1 MQPIEDIRRSGIR
14 LSGAWVRL
22 TMAAG
27 LLGAVLMTSGWIL
40 AGFLQ
45 PASYSWTAQE
55 ISDLGALTAHHARVW
70 NLADS
75 LSGVLIAAFA
85 VGLYRIVGSRRS
97 GRIAALSVGVV
108 GIGSVLDG
116 FLREDCPLSTSAA
129 CRRRA
134 ETVGLSWHHQAHD
147 IESIVVFAAM
157 LIGPFMLA
165 KVFRRANELRGLRA
179 FSLEVG
185 IALSAA
191 TGAYLALSGRAGGGV
206 AERAMA
212 LIYSGW
218 VAVLAIAMLRR
229 PQAAPRE
236 SAPEVRVAVDDA

>member
-1 MQPIEDIRRSGIR
+1 MHTK
-14 LSGAWVRL
+14 LSGDWVRL
-22 TMAAG
+22 TTAAG

-55 ISDLGALTAHHARVW
+55 ISDLGALTARHAWMW

-85 VGLYRIVGSRRS
+85 VGLYRIVDSRRS
-97 GRIAALSVGVV
+97 GRIAALSVGFV

-116 FLREDCPLSTSAA
+116 FLREDCPLSTSVA

-165 KVFRRANELRGLRA
+165 KAFRRTNELRGLRA

-191 TGAYLALSGRAGGGV
+191 TGAYLALSGRAGGGI

-212 LIYSGW
+212 LIYSAW
-218 VAVLAIAMLRR
+218 IAVLAIAMLRR
-229 PQAAPRE
+229 PQALPRA
-236 SAPEVRVAVDDA
+236 STRGVRVTVDDA